1 MMEKLFK
8 SPFDLGNYFNIFQY
22 SCVKCWLLG
31 KSHKFHKMLMS
42 HCLTI
47 TRPLS
52 VFFINREML
61 FFFFLTLFSVF
72 YSIWA
77 PFPAPS
83 FPLYFSAHPSPCWL
97 SWTSRSPWHL
107 ISNLIISSQSL
118 ESSFLLAACTLQ
130 LSLFS
135 AEWFPGSLETH
146 IHSSLP
152 SASSIILD
160 GIGKDGSQETK
171 RFWGRKER
179 SKLKM
184 EISAEC

>member
-61 FFFFLTLFSVF
+61 FFFFLTSFSVF

-83 FPLYFSAHPSPCWL
+83 IPCTSQHIHPPAGCPGHPDLHGISY
-97 SWTSRSPWHL
+97 L
-107 ISNLIISSQSL
+107 ISSSH
-118 ESSFLLAACTLQ
+118 
-130 LSLFS
+130 LSLWRALFS
-135 AEWFPGSLETH
+135 LLPALCNYP
-146 IHSSLP
+146 SSLLSDFLGP
-152 SASSIILD
+152 WKLTFILLCP
-160 GIGKDGSQETK
+160 QPP
-171 RFWGRKER
+171 
-179 SKLKM
+179 
-184 EISAEC
+184 A